1 MSVATEL
8 AKRMPMAG
16 PISASFSPLFPEER
30 ALGPLLERAA
40 ALIAEGYRL
49 GGQASPP
56 LRESLAGL
64 LRAMNSYYTNK
75 IEGQQTLPA
84 DIERA
89 VRSQFDA
96 DRERARRQRGGAP
109 HRGSAP
115 AGWCVTPTG

>member
-89 VRSQFDA
+89 VRSRIRCRSGA
-96 DRERARRQRGGAP
+96 CPPAAPSTGPHGGREHP
-109 HRGSAP
+109 
-115 AGWCVTPTG
+115 